1 MSQHAKSGS
10 KTPDWLIHDSRHF
23 KTLSRV
29 AGVGFHPTNIYK
41 NNSSQFQIMIP
52 KKGWNI
58 IQVIL
63 EPPRKD
69 PGIAW
74 TWGTCSFSGPGC
86 SLEAVAPK
94 AQSRW
99 LAPRPRQL
107 PGWSSKCLA
116 GHSGVE
122 DPPGWGFALLSYT
135 RYIPRWFGE
144 KPWPTFRCP
153 LAYCN
158 SARLWEDLAN
168 LSLPSAKHNF
178 EAQVKDLA
186 FFDSGSLA
194 DLGIQTNQTSTAMAF
209 DTNSVTHLPG
219 RRQATRWYPQPKLVA
234 CPAQP
239 IPIISDIS
247 TAPATPHGFQGSA
260 G

>member
-1 MSQHAKSGS
+1 MAQDVLWRPLPPKPKVDGWRQGPA
-10 KTPDWLIHDSRHF
+10 
-23 KTLSRV
+23 
-29 AGVGFHPTNIYK
+29 
-41 NNSSQFQIMIP
+41 SSQAGLQ
-52 KKGWNI
+52 N
-58 IQVIL
+58 
-63 EPPRKD
+63 
-69 PGIAW
+69 AW
-74 TWGTCSFSGPGC
+74 P
-86 SLEAVAPK
+86 VD
-94 AQSRW
+94 
-99 LAPRPRQL
+99 
-107 PGWSSKCLA
+107 
-116 GHSGVE
+116 HSGVE
-122 DPPGWGFALLSYT
+122 DPPGWGFTQLSYT
-135 RYIPRWFGE
+135 RYMPRWFGE

-153 LAYCN
+153 LAYCD

-168 LSLPSAKHNF
+168 LSLPSAKHNV
-178 EAQVKDLA
+178 EAQDLA

-194 DLGIQTNQTSTAMAF
+194 DLGIQTNQTSTAMTF

>member
-1 MSQHAKSGS
+1 VEHHPNHLGTAEEGSWNSLDLGDLQLQWPRMFSGGRCPQS
-10 KTPDWLIHDSRHF
+10 
-23 KTLSRV
+23 
-29 AGVGFHPTNIYK
+29 
-41 NNSSQFQIMIP
+41 P
-52 KKGWNI
+52 KKMAGAKA
-58 IQVIL
+58 
-63 EPPRKD
+63 PP
-69 PGIAW
+69 
-74 TWGTCSFSGPGC
+74 
-86 SLEAVAPK
+86 
-94 AQSRW
+94 
-99 LAPRPRQL
+99 APRL
-107 PGWSSKCLA
+107 VFKMPGRWIIAVLRIHRA
-116 GHSGVE
+116 GDLRYLVLLTLQTFGVF
-122 DPPGWGFALLSYT
+122 DTFSWLSYT
-135 RYIPRWFGE
+135 RYTPRWFRE

-153 LAYCN
+153 LAYCD

-168 LSLPSAKHNF
+168 LSLPSAKHNV

-194 DLGIQTNQTSTAMAF
+194 DLGIQTSTAMAF
-209 DTNSVTHLPG
+209 DTKSVTHLPG